1 MTVQRTSA
9 ERKFVRGLEQVA
21 AICREVKAFESANAY
36 ELRTDREVKTSG
48 QIEYT
53 CFAVERQAPPDHW
66 PLLLGEAIHNLRA
79 SLDHAVWAA
88 TAPPARSSRTAFPI
102 ASDPKKFSEQGDRIA
117 GVPVK
122 VRSLIEEAQPFKT
135 NPGEPEHAWL
145 AILADLSNADKHRE
159 ITTVAAKVEVPGFGY
174 DGPQSDMRFID
185 SGEGRDLHDGTK
197 VMAFVVDGPQ
207 ADQVAVG
214 PFFRYEVRVEGRS
227 LMGSLQII
235 AHAVWKNV
243 SECEFGEPFP
253 LFTPPLFVL
262 LPDRTVYPAAP
273 FFPAPSRFEAI
284 ALDSVT
290 NR

>member
-1 MTVQRTSA
+1 MMVQRTSA
-9 ERKFVRGLEQVA
+9 ERKFIRGLEQVA

-36 ELRTDREVKTSG
+36 ELKTEREVKTSG

-53 CFAVERQAPPDHW
+53 CFAIERQEPPDHW

-88 TAPPARSSRTAFPI
+88 TDPPARSGRTAFPI
-102 ASDPKKFSEQGDRIA
+102 VTDPKKFPEQRDRIA
-117 GVPVK
+117 GVPAK

-135 NPGEPEHAWL
+135 NAGDPGQAWL

-174 DGPQSDMRFID
+174 DGPESDMRFLD
-185 SGEGRDLHDGTK
+185 SGEGRDLHQGTK
-197 VMAFVVDGPQ
+197 VMAFVVDSPQ

-227 LMGSLQII
+227 LTGSLQSI

-253 LFTPPLFVL
+253 VLTPALFMV

-273 FFPAPSRFEAI
+273 FFPAPSRFEETPFK
-284 ALDSVT
+284 SVS

>member
-102 ASDPKKFSEQGDRIA
+102 ASDPKKFSEQRDRIA